1 MWQRH
6 PVEDILLAVK
16 QFTNAKYISWLQI
29 LTSYVVSFFIFG
41 LNLFKT
47 LDKSF
52 EIIFYL
58 CYTNTIN

>member
-47 LDKSF
+47 LDKLF